1 MATGATHN
9 LLLYLFWISVSFFSG
24 SLQLCI
30 EKEMKA
36 LLSVRR
42 GFPDVYRRLSPWK
55 GDDCCSWAGVGC
67 HNVTG
72 HVIKLDLSILQSE
85 TVFNRSEVHPSL
97 FHLKHL
103 KYLDISGN
111 NLSGHQIPGS
121 IVSLTQLQHLDL
133 SGCGFKG
140 EIPYQLGNLYN
151 IQGLFLG
158 FNRLEG
164 VIPKSIGN
172 LSKMSSLDLSLNRI
186 VGGLPETIGNL
197 TAMQNLELVSNQIS
211 GKIPDSIGNL
221 HQLEFLDISGNNIS
235 GSIPVPAS
243 LGKLSALQW
252 LGLDSNHLVGD
263 ITEAHFA
270 NLTNLYSM
278 DISDNNLSVKVSQ
291 DWLLPFQAEAI
302 IMGSCNLGPR
312 FPPWLRNQTILN
324 NLDISN
330 NGISDAFPDWFW
342 SLCLP
347 EMWLNVSHNHMRGML
362 PRSLECFK
370 NVRSFDVSYNNFE
383 GFIPRMQLSYAY
395 LDFSHNS
402 FFGPIPKS
410 MFGELRISYL
420 ILLNNKLNGS
430 IPSSICTQ
438 RELRIVN
445 LANNDL
451 SGTLP
456 DCWGNASELG
466 IIDVS
471 NNKLSDGI
479 PRTFGLLARLQSL
492 HMNNNSLSGT
502 IPSTLQHCKQL
513 VVMDLSWNK
522 LSGAIP
528 SWFGSRLSTLRV
540 LSLRS
545 NNFTGAIPPQLSLIP
560 SLQVLN
566 LAHNNLFGS
575 LPPSFG
581 MFSSMM
587 ASQNKKE
594 SAPLYDAPLYGG
606 SIYYME
612 SVILNAKDSELPF
625 TTSVLLVVTSID
637 LSNNN
642 LSSSI
647 PREITNLQGLRFLN
661 LSSNHFL
668 GNIPNEIGLMGQLE
682 SLDLSENQLSGRI
695 PSSISNLNFLGTL
708 NLSYNNLIGKI
719 PTGTQLQSF
728 TNLSYIGNSQL
739 CGEPLQTKCPSDNL
753 TIDSRGTNEE
763 EGMHKDDDEHGGI
776 WYFIGFAPGF
786 VFGFWGFIGAVM
798 IKRSTRIKYILIIDR
813 ICIRPRLLQW
823 IKVFHLTLMMSLKE
837 AFMNY
842 GEVVD
847 GKVEGLEGFGFVIF
861 ISSKE
866 ASAIISD
873 MDGKMT
879 RVNLEPQPEM
889 GQICFKENATITG
902 LGPFAYRPLAYFA
915 RLVACSPNH
924 LVFARLTARSL
935 GRLLASLAAHLVY
948 DSPVRSLSPLGRS
961 LHPLGLLRHSVCNL
975 ASLLTQSGTL
985 SCSASL
991 LCQVEC
997 SAYSDS
1003 LPDRSLYCSSHL
1015 VFYCEIALP
1024 NQTLLVGL
1032 TTRST
1037 SQTGLPFNLSAR
1049 SAIRPLCN
1057 LGSALGRK
1065 PTIAGSLGLSVEVI
1079 WTNKLNLIQ
1088 CSLNSVNSPISP
1100 TSDCFVQQS

>member
-36 LLSVRR
+36 LLSVRS
-42 GFPDVYRRLSPWK
+42 GFPDVDRRLSPWK
-55 GDDCCSWAGVGC
+55 GNDCCSWAGVGC

-72 HVIKLDLSILQSE
+72 HVIKLDLSILQSQ
-85 TVFNRSEVHPSL
+85 TVFNRSE
-97 FHLKHL
+97 
-103 KYLDISGN
+103 
-111 NLSGHQIPGS
+111 
-121 IVSLTQLQHLDL
+121 HLDL

-151 IQGLFLG
+151 IEGLFLG

-172 LSKMSSLDLSLNRI
+172 LSKMSSLDLSVNRI

-235 GSIPVPAS
+235 GSIPGTLGSLCNLSGIVLGYNNITGRIVEFFEQLSRCRNNKPLHLDLYKNQFNGPFPSNFERLQRLIYLSLGFNQLSGSVPAS

-252 LGLDSNHLVGD
+252 LGLESNHLVGD

-370 NVRSFDVSYNNFE
+370 NVRSFDLSYNNFE

-420 ILLNNKLNGS
+420 ILFNNKLNGS

-438 RELRIVN
+438 RELHIVN

-471 NNKLSDGI
+471 NNKLSDSI

-625 TTSVLLVVTSID
+625 TTYVLLVVTSID

-823 IKVFHLTLMMSLKE
+823 IKDFHLTLMMSLKE

-861 ISSKE
+861 ISSEE

-873 MDGKMT
+873 MDGK
-879 RVNLEPQPEM
+879 VLD
-889 GQICFKENATITG
+889 KY
-902 LGPFAYRPLAYFA
+902 L
-915 RLVACSPNH
+915 
-924 LVFARLTARSL
+924 
-935 GRLLASLAAHLVY
+935 
-948 DSPVRSLSPLGRS
+948 
-961 LHPLGLLRHSVCNL
+961 
-975 ASLLTQSGTL
+975 
-985 SCSASL
+985 
-991 LCQVEC
+991 
-997 SAYSDS
+997 
-1003 LPDRSLYCSSHL
+1003 
-1015 VFYCEIALP
+1015 
-1024 NQTLLVGL
+1024 
-1032 TTRST
+1032 
-1037 SQTGLPFNLSAR
+1037 
-1049 SAIRPLCN
+1049 
-1057 LGSALGRK
+1057 
-1065 PTIAGSLGLSVEVI
+1065 
-1079 WTNKLNLIQ
+1079 
-1088 CSLNSVNSPISP
+1088 
-1100 TSDCFVQQS
+1100 